1 VGVNSENYQVR
12 ELAAIV
18 QQVTP
23 TCSIEYSGKA
33 GPDPRNYR
41 VDFSKL
47 ERAFPAFRPHWN
59 ALEGARELYAAYRAA
74 GMTVE
79 DFHGRKF
86 TRLKQLRFL
95 LESGK
100 LDTAL
105 RWTASAGGATNN
117 SLGDK

>member
-18 QQVTP
+18 QQVAP

-47 ERAFPAFRPHWN
+47 ERAFPAFRPNWN
-59 ALEGARELYAAYRAA
+59 ALQGARELYAAYRAA
-74 GMTVE
+74 GMTAE

-86 TRLKQLRFL
+86 TRLKQLTYL
-95 LESGK
+95 LETGR
-100 LDTAL
+100 LDDSL
-105 RWTASAGGATNN
+105 RW
-117 SLGDK
+117 KR

>member
-1 VGVNSENYQVR
+1 VGINSENYQVR

-47 ERAFPAFRPHWN
+47 ARAFPAFRPRWN
-59 ALEGARELYAAYRAA
+59 AREGARELYDAYRTA
-74 GMTVE
+74 GMSVE

-86 TRLKQLRFL
+86 TRLKHLKYLIGTGR
-95 LESGK
+95 
-100 LDTAL
+100 LDDSL
-105 RWTASAGGATNN
+105 RWKREN
-117 SLGDK
+117 

>member
-1 VGVNSENYQVR
+1 
-12 ELAAIV
+12 
-18 QQVTP
+18 
-23 TCSIEYSGKA
+23 
-33 GPDPRNYR
+33 
-41 VDFSKL
+41 
-47 ERAFPAFRPHWN
+47 
-59 ALEGARELYAAYRAA
+59 LEGARELYAAYRAA
-74 GMTVE
+74 GMTAE